1 MNRIIYQTVEDRGN
15 PDYVEQHGPFICTN
29 KNAWLGEGYYFW
41 DTIIELAHW
50 WGNLCYKDS
59 GYIISQSACD
69 DKLEK
74 VFDLVGRPEHLTEMK
89 RCSEIITEK
98 GTIKYFV

>member
-41 DTIIELAHW
+41 DT
-50 WGNLCYKDS
+50 NR
-59 GYIISQSACD
+59 
-69 DKLEK
+69 
-74 VFDLVGRPEHLTEMK
+74 VFTTDYYSIFYR
-89 RCSEIITEK
+89 
-98 GTIKYFV
+98 

>member
-59 GYIISQSACD
+59 RIYNQPVS
-69 DKLEK
+69 L
-74 VFDLVGRPEHLTEMK
+74 
-89 RCSEIITEK
+89 
-98 GTIKYFV
+98 